1 LLETNSQNNGCKNLS
16 GSTFVIKKSSC
27 WVLVGLA
34 LFLAGRLE
42 AGEFEVVRFKNQEFL
57 VKRDPL
63 TQSPV
68 IIRGKDR
75 PIVTLKGNLTR
86 ARVVQS
92 GPIVVDRLNPLL
104 PLTPKQIQFKS
115 ADKIGWLWYVSY
127 WQIAGGFIVYGS
139 SLGYSVDRRG
149 RILSTGS
156 VIYPE
161 IRVPTATKVDRKQA
175 LEISIRS
182 IKDFHK
188 LKYKLL
194 AENVVL
200 YPDRKADPLRYYQV
214 YAFNFFPPPETLHPA
229 SPEAGWGIFVDTQTG
244 NIVDRQTL
252 FKPLGCCLPEEG
264 PPLNTQELYKSQ
276 IGK

>member
-1 LLETNSQNNGCKNLS
+1 MS
-16 GSTFVIKKSSC
+16 KSSQKYLKYF

-34 LFLAGRLE
+34 LFLVGRLE

-63 TQSPV
+63 TRSPV

-75 PIVTLKGNLTR
+75 PIVTLKGAQIR
-86 ARVVQS
+86 SQVVQS
-92 GPIVVDRLNPLL
+92 GAQVVDRLNPLL
-104 PLTPKQIQFKS
+104 PLTAKQIKLKS
-115 ADKIGWLWYVSY
+115 AEKIEGLWYISF

-139 SLGYSVDRRG
+139 SLGFSLDRRG
-149 RILSTGS
+149 QIFSTGS
-156 VIYPE
+156 VIYPFIE
-161 IRVPTATKVDRKQA
+161 VPAAIKVDRKQA
-175 LEISIRS
+175 LETSIRS

-194 AENVVL
+194 AENVII

-214 YAFNFFPPPETLHPA
+214 YAFNFFPPPEALHPA
-229 SPEAGWGIFVDTQTG
+229 SPEAGWGVFVDTQTG
-244 NIVDRQTL
+244 KIVDRQTL
-252 FKPLGCCLPEEG
+252 FKPLGCCVPEEG